1 MPIVNGKKYP
11 YTDSGKQAAFDA
23 ASNSGQPIRDVMSEI
38 DGGPMSNEIDGGP
51 MSTASHNMKSKLK
64 PYKLKRGLT

>member
-11 YTDSGKQAAFDA
+11 YTDAGKKAAYNA
-23 ASNSGQPIRDVMSEI
+23 ANKSSKPITKVMSEI
-38 DGGPMSNEIDGGP
+38 DGGPMSKPDL
-51 MSTASHNMKSKLK
+51 SMKSKLK